1 MPINIRLTLS
11 PARVTRSDRMRLKNY
26 SLTGKGFPVAQMNR
40 NYLISLAAAKVR
52 GWAEY
57 LQRPSPAHPL
67 SFMGADAIWSAVQA
81 GGGGLGTRAG
91 GTHRARTAG

>member
-1 MPINIRLTLS
+1 
-11 PARVTRSDRMRLKNY
+11 
-26 SLTGKGFPVAQMNR
+26 MNR

-67 SFMGADAIWSAVQA
+67 SFLGADAIWSQCKRAVVDLELAQVDPSSA
-81 GGGGLGTRAG
+81 NSR
-91 GTHRARTAG
+91 